1 MGTGLSNVLAK
12 AGMQITVRDL
22 EPRIATE
29 FNVIKA
35 DSTEYVFDKDSEV
48 MLCLPCH
55 DGEFVRKTTLRALIS
70 GVRDVVYIG
79 LQRNARV
86 GLGGS
91 LWYLL

>member
-1 MGTGLSNVLAK
+1 
-12 AGMQITVRDL
+12 
-22 EPRIATE
+22 
-29 FNVIKA
+29 
-35 DSTEYVFDKDSEV
+35 

-86 GLGGS
+86 GLGG
-91 LWYLL
+91 